1 MVGTDG
7 PVRLPIADA
16 VEEDEAVAVRSEVV
30 RVLMSPVAGV
40 IEGVVEL
47 ESGFELACNGLVAG
61 EAELPADLVEFVGL
75 CFVWG
80 QVVELAELVG
90 LRLGDMFE

>member
-40 IEGVVEL
+40 IEEVVEL
-47 ESGFELACNGLVAG
+47 QLSG
-61 EAELPADLVEFVGL
+61 
-75 CFVWG
+75 
-80 QVVELAELVG
+80 
-90 LRLGDMFE
+90 